1 MPLTTS
7 LTGENKQFRT
17 QAKRSIRQLMLPANG
32 SKEQVQLFTIGQ
44 TMLESLTLSKTPSN
58 GSIMHGMMLVIG
70 RRMLGKTQVT
80 FGELYGTMSKMS

>member
-17 QAKRSIRQLMLPANG
+17 QAKRSIRQLMPPANG

-44 TMLESLTLSKTPSN
+44 TMLESLTLSKTPVN
-58 GSIMHGMMLVIG
+58 GSIMH
-70 RRMLGKTQVT
+70 GKTQVT